1 LPAGKRQKKRQIFM
15 EKEISIRDEYIRL
28 GQALKLAGL
37 AQTGIEAKIM
47 VTEGEVLVNGETDTR
62 RGRKLRDGDRVE
74 TKDGSFVVRSSL
86 K

>member
-1 LPAGKRQKKRQIFM
+1 MGK
-15 EKEISIRDEYIRL
+15 KEREVVIRDEYIRL

-47 VTEGEVLVNGETDTR
+47 VTEGEVLVNGEVDTR

-74 TKDGSFVVRSSL
+74 TERGSFVIKSGI
-86 K
+86 

>member
-1 LPAGKRQKKRQIFM
+1 M
-15 EKEISIRDEYIRL
+15 EKEVSIRDEYIRL

>member
-1 LPAGKRQKKRQIFM
+1 M

>member
-1 LPAGKRQKKRQIFM
+1 M

-47 VTEGEVLVNGETDTR
+47 VT
-62 RGRKLRDGDRVE
+62 
-74 TKDGSFVVRSSL
+74 
-86 K
+86 

>member
-1 LPAGKRQKKRQIFM
+1 MGK
-15 EKEISIRDEYIRL
+15 KEREVTIRDEYIRL

-47 VTEGEVLVNGETDTR
+47 VTEGGVLINGEVDTR

-74 TKDGSFVVRSSL
+74 TKSGSFVIKSGI
-86 K
+86 

>member
-1 LPAGKRQKKRQIFM
+1 MPCANQEGIFM
-15 EKEISIRDEYIRL
+15 EKEITIRDEYIRL

>member
-1 LPAGKRQKKRQIFM
+1 M
-15 EKEISIRDEYIRL
+15 EKEITIRDEYIRL

-47 VTEGEVLVNGETDTR
+47 VTEGEVLVNGEADRR

-74 TKDGSFVVRSSL
+74 TKGGSFVVRSSL